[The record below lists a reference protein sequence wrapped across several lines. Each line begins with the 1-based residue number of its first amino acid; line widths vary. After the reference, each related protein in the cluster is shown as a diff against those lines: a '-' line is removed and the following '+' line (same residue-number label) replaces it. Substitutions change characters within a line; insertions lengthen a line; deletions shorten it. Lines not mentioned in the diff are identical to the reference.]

1 MPSKDIYHAVVI
13 TALQKDGWQIT
24 DDPLYLR
31 FEEVDFFIDVG
42 AERLVAAW
50 RGEEKIAVE
59 IKTFNRASIIA
70 EFHAALGQ
78 FMNYRLALASYDPE
92 RRLFLA
98 VPKDVYHD
106 FFQSSFGQTAI
117 RAYQLKLL
125 VYDIQTEEIVTWQK

>member
-1 MPSKDIYHAVVI
+1 MH
-13 TALQKDGWQIT
+13 
-24 DDPLYLR
+24 LR
-31 FEEVDFFIDVG
+31 FEEVDFFIDIG
-42 AERLVAAW
+42 AERVLAAW

-59 IKTFNRASIIA
+59 IKTFNRASIIG
-70 EFHAALGQ
+70 EFHTALGQ
-78 FMNYRLALASYDPE
+78 FMNYRLALASHDAE

-106 FFQSSFGQTAI
+106 FFQASFGQAAI